1 MWLSIR
7 QLDVIYQTFELFLIL
22 WTALCKEWNCDF
34 WLPKVIH
41 GDIHHA
47 FVIWRE
53 IIFLLIFWKLRFF
66 SVRQIFMRGT
76 RLRLKHF
83 DIVCMQQ
90 KFLCEPYLPSGKL
103 PFWPFWEEKDMYSR
117 RRALNAK
124 ELNTWVNDDQGNID
138 YWRHGKGEC
147 LKFHPN
153 TPEFPN
159 AVKQLRCSMVQ

>member
-1 MWLSIR
+1 MK
-7 QLDVIYQTFELFLIL
+7 L
-22 WTALCKEWNCDF
+22 W
-34 WLPKVIH
+34 
-41 GDIHHA
+41 
-47 FVIWRE
+47 
-53 IIFLLIFWKLRFF
+53 LLITKGYTWRYSPCICHLKRNYFPSCGIVNLLKIRFF